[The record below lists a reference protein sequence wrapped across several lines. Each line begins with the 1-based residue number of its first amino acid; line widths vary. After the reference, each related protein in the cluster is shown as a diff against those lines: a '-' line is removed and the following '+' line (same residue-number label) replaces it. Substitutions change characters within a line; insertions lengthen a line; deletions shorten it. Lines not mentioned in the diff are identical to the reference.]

1 MPMKT
6 WFTLWQ
12 RSLAIATGSPEVVS
26 RRMQMLQQPAPWT
39 TTNVL
44 EAQNMVLEKVQAA
57 GESWWALYRGSIN
70 SATLPAWGSA
80 QWLQP
85 ATGLQIARRTARTAH
100 QALTP
105 ISRRVNANVK
115 RLRKG

>member
-1 MPMKT
+1 M
-6 WFTLWQ
+6 
-12 RSLAIATGSPEVVS
+12 SIATGTPEVVS
-26 RRMQMLQQPAPWT
+26 RRMQLLQQPAPWT
-39 TTNVL
+39 TSNLL
-44 EAQNMVLEKVQAA
+44 EAQNMVLEKVHAA
-57 GESWWALYRGSIN
+57 GESWWALYRGSMN
-70 SATLPAWGSA
+70 GAALPAWGSA

-85 ATGLQIARRTARTAH
+85 ATGLQIARRTARTAN